1 MVRGHQEWTDLMKET
16 RFDSSIVE
24 GLTKHGREPNKSLFR
39 LVGLGCRKINGPD
52 IVRHGF
58 CRTLRL
64 ITSKIFPYRPKY
76 SREPMVF

>member
-1 MVRGHQEWTDLMKET
+1 MVRGHQEWTDLIK
-16 RFDSSIVE
+16 RPVSIQVS
-24 GLTKHGREPNKSLFR
+24 LRVLQSTAVNQTSPLFR
-39 LVGLGCRKINGPD
+39 LVGLGCRKIDGPD

-64 ITSKIFPYRPKY
+64 ITSKILPYRPKY